1 MPNITESDKY
11 EESLL
16 ESIDAF
22 GHVIEFSLKGR
33 DGNYKTKVGGFVTML
48 LNCLIA

>member
-1 MPNITESDKY
+1 MNNQTQSDKH

-22 GHVIEFSLKGR
+22 GYALEFSLKRR
-33 DGNYKTKVGGFVTML
+33 DGNFKTKVGGFVTVL